1 MKLSADSMARVV
13 AFLPYFQDET
23 MEKVVFSP
31 DAVAGPYVY
40 AEEVQRFVL
49 ALYEEGIVYDFDWQG
64 WRETAI
70 TYLSDRSLIES
81 ADLET
86 ICKLVTTI
94 ARAEKNTNGILGEMI
109 NKGVITDILKRLQE
123 LKVGLKLEC

>member
-1 MKLSADSMARVV
+1 MKLSADSLERVV
-13 AFLPYFQDET
+13 AFLPYFEDET
-23 MEKVVFSP
+23 TEKVVFLP

-40 AEEVQRFVL
+40 ADEVQRFVL

-70 TYLSDRSLIES
+70 TYLSNRSLLET

-94 ARAEKNTNGILGEMI
+94 ARAEKNTNGVLGEMI
-109 NKGVITDILKRLQE
+109 SKGVITDLLKRLHE
-123 LKVGLKLEC
+123 LKA